1 MTMAPPR
8 PSGGSGHGPSAGSG
22 QVPSAGSGQVLL
34 PERGAIAPL
43 RILDA
48 GLLFEERS
56 ERFAALAAGHP
67 MEEFLLLLSRV
78 ARGQRAAL
86 RTVTPAPFEAPAGA
100 APPLSFDRPR
110 DPAWRK
116 MLKVITAEA
125 RAPGLPAAAAAAL
138 AGLDDAS
145 DAALDSL
152 ADAVLS
158 GEVPPNRVAATPFVG
173 AALQAWFGALAAHV
187 DPARVTPTRLGC
199 PVCGS
204 PPVAGVVHG
213 DDALRYLACSLCP
226 TQWHL
231 PRIHCASCRA
241 NDKISYLAVEEQ
253 PGATAEACD
262 RCHAYVKL
270 FALAKRPGA
279 EPLADDAATI
289 ALDLL
294 VGERGYR
301 RGGANLLF
309 GIAGDAAE
317 G

>member
-1 MTMAPPR
+1 MTSPLGPP
-8 PSGGSGHGPSAGSG
+8 GSG
-22 QVPSAGSGQVLL
+22 QASL

-43 RILDA
+43 GILDA
-48 GLLFEERS
+48 GLLFEERA
-56 ERFAALAAGHP
+56 ERLTTLSKGHP
-67 MEEFLLLLSRV
+67 LEEFLLLLARV

-86 RTVTPAPFEAPAGA
+86 RAVTVAPLELPGGA
-100 APPLSFDRPR
+100 ALPLAFDRPR
-110 DPAWRK
+110 DDAWRK

-125 RAPGLPAAAAAAL
+125 RAPGLPAPAAAAL
-138 AGLDDAS
+138 SGLEDAG
-145 DAALDSL
+145 DAALESF
-152 ADAVLS
+152 AASVLS
-158 GEVPPNRVAATPFVG
+158 GEVPPVRVAAAPFVG

-187 DPARVTPTRLGC
+187 DSALVKPARLGC

-204 PPVAGVVHG
+204 PPVAGVVQG
-213 DDALRYLACSLCP
+213 DDTLRYLACSLCP

-241 NDKISYLAVEEQ
+241 NDKISYLAVEEL
-253 PGATAEACD
+253 PGVTAESCD

-294 VGERGYR
+294 VSENGYR
-301 RGGANLLF
+301 RGGVNLLF
-309 GIAGDAAE
+309 GIAADADEAA
-317 G
+317 